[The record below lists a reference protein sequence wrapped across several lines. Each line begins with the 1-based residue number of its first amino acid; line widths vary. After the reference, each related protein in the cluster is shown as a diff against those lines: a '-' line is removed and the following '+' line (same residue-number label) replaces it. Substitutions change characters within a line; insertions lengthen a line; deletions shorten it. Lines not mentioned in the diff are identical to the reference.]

1 MKASEI
7 IARYEAYCPREL
19 SMEGD
24 ISGLQIGTLDKDV
37 KRVMIALDVRE
48 TTVAEVIEKGV
59 DLIIVKHA
67 PIFKP
72 LKDLVATAQNQIY
85 IDLVRHDIAVYV
97 SHTNIDIVPDGLN
110 DWFCE
115 LLEIKDTDILT
126 PTADGYGIGR
136 IGKIEEQTF
145 SDFALKVKEKIKD
158 AVLMFVT
165 APDAGTLRDRLV
177 GRGTETPEVIA
188 ARLARACEESEGI
201 ENYDY
206 LVVNDTVDH
215 ASALIDQLICDE
227 QSQNTGRDQA
237 YRVSANI
244 DFINQMR
251 ENLKSFSKGE

>member
-1 MKASEI
+1 MEQKGKLVVISGFSGAGKGTLMKALL
-7 IARYEAYCPREL
+7 AAHPDRYALSVSATTRDPRPGE
-19 SMEGD
+19 
-24 ISGLQIGTLDKDV
+24 KD
-37 KRVMIALDVRE
+37 
-48 TTVAEVIEKGV
+48 GV
-59 DLIIVKHA
+59 DYFFVTDETFDSMIR
-67 PIFKP
+67 
-72 LKDLVATAQNQIY
+72 KDDFLEYAK
-85 IDLVRHDIAVYV
+85 YV
-97 SHTNIDIVPDGLN
+97 SHSYGTPRSYVEENLN
-110 DWFCE
+110 
-115 LLEIKDTDILT
+115 LGKNVILEIEIQ
-126 PTADGYGIGR
+126 G
-136 IGKIEEQTF
+136 
-145 SDFALKVKEKIKD
+145 ALKVKEKIKEAEEMIFQYNGSVKEKIKD

-227 QSQNTGRDQA
+227 QSQNTGRDQE